1 MKTTAYGVFPSHFGN
16 FCLVWQEAKDGPR
29 VLRILFPHEETPAE
43 DLVNMYFPEA
53 IKLSKAII
61 KELGNEIQSFCDGK
75 EVKFDLDI
83 ISFEKC
89 SEFQKRVLLAE
100 YKIPRGWV
108 STYGRIAQFLGIH
121 NGARAVGNAL
131 ANNPFPI
138 VIPCHRAIRSDGK
151 LGGFQSGIK
160 MKKALLEFEGIEFS
174 KTGMVSTKRIY
185 Y

>member
-1 MKTTAYGVFPSHFGN
+1 MKTTAYLVFPSRFGN
-16 FCLVWQEAKDGPR
+16 FCIVWQEAKVGPY
-29 VLRILFPHEETPAE
+29 VLRILFPHEEAIVE
-43 DLVNMYFPEA
+43 DLVNINFPGA
-53 IKLSKAII
+53 IKSSNAII
-61 KELGNEIQSFCDGK
+61 KELGNGIQSFCDGE

-108 STYGRIAQFLGIH
+108 STYGRIAQFMEIQ

-151 LGGFQSGIK
+151 LGGFQGGIK
-160 MKKALLEFEGIEFS
+160 MKKALLEYEGIKFS